1 MYLLQLPMQ
10 IGVLYQTNEQNQS
23 IFMPILKPYCTYLPK
38 LVVEGSCA
46 INNFHSI
53 AFELNTGGLEE
64 IQKSIGLLEKAC
76 RSLDKNR

>member
-1 MYLLQLPMQ
+1 MQFSVFAAIASMQ

-53 AFELNTGGLEE
+53 AFELNTGLGE
-64 IQKSIGLLEKAC
+64 IQISIGLLE
-76 RSLDKNR
+76 